1 MMRMLQTLGAVV
13 AATLAATTLAAGW
26 PERPIRV
33 IVPFAAGGTS
43 DQMGRIFAR
52 AIEENKLLPQ
62 PVNIV
67 NVTGHF
73 SVGSRQVKDAPA
85 DGHTF
90 LLIHIALMGGEA
102 SGNVNFGHRDFVP
115 VATTGEFCLT
125 PVVPTDSP
133 HKSVKDLLGAAKDK
147 PETIPFGVN
156 IAAINHMGGLMIQ
169 QTTPGAKF
177 RWVQVGGGAENF
189 KALSGGHTQAGIL
202 SSAEYVNFR
211 ASGAI
216 RALGYTGPERH
227 PGLPDIPTMKEQGYD
242 VTFCVANWWFAPKG
256 TPKEAIAGFAD
267 ALEKATK
274 TPYIQKQ
281 LADRLFAAVFRRDA
295 ALATELDETWKRIEP
310 IAKMA
315 SGK

>member
-1 MMRMLQTLGAVV
+1 MSRITQGLVAFAAMLMTTAVP
-13 AATLAATTLAAGW
+13 AAW

-52 AIEENKLLPQ
+52 AIEENKLVPQ
-62 PVNIV
+62 PVNVI

-85 DGHTF
+85 DGYTF

-125 PVVPTDSP
+125 PVVRADSP
-133 HKSVKDLLGAAKDK
+133 HRTLKDLIGEAKDK
-147 PETIPFGVN
+147 PDTIPFGVN
-156 IAAINHMGGLMIQ
+156 IAAINHMAGLMIQ
-169 QTTPGAKF
+169 QTTPGARF

-189 KALSGGHTQAGIL
+189 KALSGGHTQASVL
-202 SSAEYVNFR
+202 SSAEFVNFR
-211 ASGAI
+211 GGGTI
-216 RALGYTGPERH
+216 RALGYTGAERH
-227 PGLPDIPTMKEQGYD
+227 PALPDLPTLKEQGYD
-242 VTFCVANWWFAPKG
+242 VTFCVANWWLAPKG
-256 TPKEAIAGFAD
+256 TPKEAVSGFAG
-267 ALEKATK
+267 ALERATK
-274 TPYIQKQ
+274 TEYIQKQ

-295 ALATELDETWKRIEP
+295 ALSAELDETWKRIEP
-310 IAKMA
+310 VAKMA
-315 SGK
+315 AGK

>member
-1 MMRMLQTLGAVV
+1 MMRIIPAL
-13 AATLAATTLAAGW
+13 AAFAAAALAATGAAAAW

-43 DQMGRIFAR
+43 DQMARMFAR
-52 AIEENKLLPQ
+52 AIEENKILPQ
-62 PVNIV
+62 PVNVI

-73 SVGSRQVKDAPA
+73 SVGSRQVKDAAA
-85 DGHTF
+85 DGYTF

-102 SGNVNFGHRDFVP
+102 SGNVNFGYRDFAP

-125 PVVPTDSP
+125 PVVRTDSP
-133 HKSVKDLLGAAKDK
+133 HRTLKDLLDEARAKPD
-147 PETIPFGVN
+147 TIPFGVN
-156 IAAINHMGGLMIQ
+156 IAAINHMAGLMIQ
-169 QTTPGAKF
+169 QTTPGARF

-189 KALSGGHTQAGIL
+189 KALSGGHTQAGVL

-211 ASGAI
+211 GGGAI

-227 PGLPDIPTMKEQGYD
+227 PGLPDVPTLKEQGFD

-256 TPKEAIAGFAD
+256 TPREAVSGLAD
-267 ALEKATK
+267 ALERATK

-295 ALATELDETWKRIEP
+295 VLARELEDTWKRIEP
-310 IAKMA
+310 VAKMA
-315 SGK
+315 SSK

>member
-1 MMRMLQTLGAVV
+1 MNRTRQAFAAVATMLATT
-13 AATLAATTLAAGW
+13 AALAAW

-52 AIEENKLLPQ
+52 AIEENRILPQ
-62 PVNIV
+62 PLNVI

-85 DGHTF
+85 DGYTF

-102 SGNVNFGHRDFVP
+102 SGNLNFGYRDFAP

-125 PVVPTDSP
+125 PVVRTDSP
-133 HKSVKDLLGAAKDK
+133 HRTLKDLLGDAKEK
-147 PETIPFGVN
+147 PDTIPFGVN
-156 IAAINHMGGLMIQ
+156 IAAINHMAGLMMQ
-169 QTTPGAKF
+169 QTTPGARF

-189 KALSGGHTQAGIL
+189 KALSGGHTQASVL

-216 RALGYTGPERH
+216 RALGYTGSERH
-227 PGLPDIPTMKEQGYD
+227 PGLPDVPTLKEQGYD

-256 TPKEAIAGFAD
+256 TPKEAVAGFAD
-267 ALEKATK
+267 ALERATK
-274 TPYIQKQ
+274 TAYIQKQ

-295 ALATELDETWKRIEP
+295 ELGRELDDTWKRIEP
-310 IAKMA
+310 VAKMA

>member
-1 MMRMLQTLGAVV
+1 MSRTIQA
-13 AATLAATTLAAGW
+13 LAAFAAAAFTTTGVLAAW

-52 AIEENKLLPQ
+52 AIDENRILPQ
-62 PVNIV
+62 PVNVI
-67 NVTGHF
+67 NVGGHF

-85 DGHTF
+85 DGYTF

-102 SGNVNFGHRDFVP
+102 SGNVNFGHRDFAP

-125 PVVPTDSP
+125 PVVRTDSP
-133 HKSVKDLLGAAKDK
+133 HRTLKDLLGEASAKPD
-147 PETIPFGVN
+147 TIPFGVN
-156 IAAINHMGGLMIQ
+156 IAAINHMAGLMMQ
-169 QTTPGAKF
+169 ETTPGARF

-189 KALSGGHTQAGIL
+189 KALSGGHTQAGVL

-211 ASGAI
+211 GGGAI

-227 PGLPDIPTMKEQGYD
+227 PGLPDVPTLKEQGYD

-256 TPKEAIAGFAD
+256 TPREAVSGFAD
-267 ALEKATK
+267 ALERATR
-274 TPYIQKQ
+274 TEYIQKQ
-281 LADRLFAAVFRRDA
+281 LAERLFAPVFRRDA
-295 ALATELDETWKRIEP
+295 ALATELDGTWKRIEP

-315 SGK
+315 SKK